1 MTRRS
6 ARLSEALYHQ
16 PHDAQAAYALGV
28 ILSLALRLAP
38 PPRCPPG
45 TREPSALKVNKK
57 ESEHVMHDILA
68 PKISVQI

>member
-38 PPRCPPG
+38 PPDAR
-45 TREPSALKVNKK
+45 RELEN
-57 ESEHVMHDILA
+57 L
-68 PKISVQI
+68 QR